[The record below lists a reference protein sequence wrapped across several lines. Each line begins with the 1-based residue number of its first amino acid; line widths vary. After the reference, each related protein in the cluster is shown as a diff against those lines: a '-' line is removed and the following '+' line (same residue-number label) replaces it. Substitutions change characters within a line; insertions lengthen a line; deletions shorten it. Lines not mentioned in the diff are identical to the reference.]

1 MRKGEEGEDAEEGRG
16 GRGGRGRR
24 KERGEEK
31 GGGERGKKRRGGER
45 RKESRREEER
55 GQREEEGEPG
65 MRPAGGSIAWEE
77 CGEGSARLPASTDR
91 PSALARTKARRVTSK
106 PGQPWVSGLG
116 SQPRVCL
123 RQGQGVRGAS

>member
-1 MRKGEEGEDAEEGRG
+1 MQRRGGEGEEEGGGERKGERRREE
-16 GRGGRGRR
+16 
-24 KERGEEK
+24 ER
-31 GGGERGKKRRGGER
+31 GGERGKKRRGGER